1 MISIVIPV
9 YNAEKSIFNLS
20 KKILE
25 VFDEFN
31 PELILVNDNSI
42 DDSHSECLK
51 VQNQNSD
58 KISYIKLGKNVGE
71 HNAVMAGLRLSEGD
85 WCLIMD
91 DDFQNPPDEGL
102 KLINYALVNKFE
114 VVYGEYLKK
123 EHSFY
128 RNLLS
133 KINDLSANLILKK
146 PKGLYLNSFKCIK
159 KELLKKIIKYEG
171 PFPYVDGLILSL
183 TTNIGVLKINHEP
196 RMVGKSNYTLSKL
209 LKLYGNM
216 STNFSTVPIH
226 FFSTLGLIIAGLS
239 LIYGIFII
247 FEKIF
252 IPSTPLGYS
261 SLLTAIIFFSGIQL
275 IFLGLLGEYIGKI
288 LKNVNQEVQ
297 YSIDFKKLK
306 KSAEK

>member
-9 YNAEKSIFNLS
+9 YNAEKSIFKLS
-20 KKILE
+20 KQILE
-25 VFDEFN
+25 VFN
-31 PELILVNDNSI
+31 KNNTELILVNDNSI
-42 DDSHSECLK
+42 DDTHSECLK
-51 VQNQNSD
+51 AQNENND
-58 KISYIKLGKNVGE
+58 NISYIKLGKNVGE
-71 HNAVMAGLRLSEGD
+71 HNAVMAGLRLANGE

-91 DDFQNPPDEGL
+91 DDFQNPPEEGL
-102 KLINYALVNKFE
+102 KLINFAMQNNFDI
-114 VVYGEYLKK
+114 VYGDYLKK
-123 EHSFY
+123 EHSIY
-128 RNLLS
+128 RNLIS

-159 KELLKKIIKYEG
+159 KDLIKKIVKYQG
-171 PFPYVDGLILSL
+171 PFPYIDGLILSL
-183 TTNIGVLKINHEP
+183 TNNIGVLKISHQA
-196 RMVGKSNYTLSKL
+196 RRVGKSNYTLIKL

-226 FFSTLGLIIAGLS
+226 FFSILGLIIAGLS
-239 LIYGIFII
+239 MLYGFFII

-252 IPSTPLGYS
+252 VPNTPLGYS

-297 YSIDFKKLK
+297 YSIEYKKLK
-306 KSAEK
+306 NNAEK